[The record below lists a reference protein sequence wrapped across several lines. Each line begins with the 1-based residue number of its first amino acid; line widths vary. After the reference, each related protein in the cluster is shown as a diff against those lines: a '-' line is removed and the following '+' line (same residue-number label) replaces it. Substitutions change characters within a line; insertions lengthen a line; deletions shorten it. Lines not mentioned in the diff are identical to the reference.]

1 MKRNQTR
8 ELVLMAF
15 YIALFMTLD
24 YITNLVPFLQMPNGG
39 SLGVSTIA
47 LLMASYHLGW
57 KKGLAVSTLSVA
69 VQFLTGPMYTPDLM
83 GFALDYLL
91 AFAVYGLACVF
102 PNFGYF
108 YTGVLITN
116 GWRFLCSTI
125 SGVVVWEVD
134 IWGSITYQASYMI
147 PTLLLGMVLIPI
159 LVKSLERFMK

>member
-57 KKGLAVSTLSVA
+57 KKGLAVSILSVA